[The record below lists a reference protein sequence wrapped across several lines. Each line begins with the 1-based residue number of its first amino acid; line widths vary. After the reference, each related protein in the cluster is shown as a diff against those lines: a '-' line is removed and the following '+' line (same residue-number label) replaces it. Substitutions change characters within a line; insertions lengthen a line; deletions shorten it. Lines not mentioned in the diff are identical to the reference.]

1 MLFRSDG
8 AIQLKLRLT
17 DERLHIVVRDNGVPV
32 SSETIRKVDER
43 VEQIRGK
50 LLYGT
55 VPEESK
61 QTVVLSY
68 LVKEGDGNHHFI
80 GIENVF
86 SRLLLNFGSCDF
98 QMYANNFNGTTVEFM
113 VPLNARVFKEVGE

>member
-1 MLFRSDG
+1 MSNHIRLSKGLDIPLKGNASNQITKTISSDILAVKPSDFRT
-8 AIQLKLRLT
+8 LNPKL
-17 DERLHIVVRDNGVPV
+17 
-32 SSETIRKVDER
+32 
-43 VEQIRGK
+43 
-50 LLYGT
+50 
-55 VPEESK
+55 
-61 QTVVLSY
+61 
-68 LVKEGDGNHHFI
+68 LVKEGDANHHFI